1 MNIFFYNASYLLFK
15 VMKGLAPYFRSS
27 KLNKL
32 LLNDCDEGKSELE
45 SSNELVSVL
54 IEYEDADDALDWC

>member
-1 MNIFFYNASYLLFK
+1 
-15 VMKGLAPYFRSS
+15 MKGLAPYFRSS

>member
-1 MNIFFYNASYLLFK
+1 MRHISSFFRRKKESERI
-15 VMKGLAPYFRSS
+15 VSPYFRSS

-54 IEYEDADDALDWC
+54 IE